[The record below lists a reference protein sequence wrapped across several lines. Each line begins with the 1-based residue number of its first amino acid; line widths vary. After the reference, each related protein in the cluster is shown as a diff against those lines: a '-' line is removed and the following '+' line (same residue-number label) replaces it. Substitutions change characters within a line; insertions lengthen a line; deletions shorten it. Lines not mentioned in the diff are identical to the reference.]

1 MQSTLEKKTDDHHED
16 ENVYLEVKNLV
27 IKFYTNRGIVK
38 AIDNISFKVK
48 EGEVFGMVGESGCGK
63 SVTALSVMDL
73 IPYPLGRI
81 ESGKVKIDGFNI
93 YSDIK
98 DIDEIK
104 IKNETKVKIKRKKKA
119 LKKHNYILTRIRGK
133 KASMIFQE
141 PTLSLNPVL
150 RVGEQ
155 ITETILSHNKG
166 SIANSLVNR
175 AQLSAEDVR
184 ILVSEV
190 KVNTNNTK
198 SIVDQWCRRNAVEDI
213 EDQVLSIFKN
223 YDDDNDIIREIVEK
237 LVETFG
243 TLDIKGMEDARD
255 YYIYKERI
263 ESLELRSLAAR
274 DNLDFELMRQFQN
287 EYNELQQTEGV
298 KFRLIKFKKIFSGR
312 KVEKIFRME
321 ANRKAKELLTLVNL
335 PDPDR
340 IMRSYPHELSGGMQ
354 QRLMIAIAIA
364 CDPKLLIADEP
375 TTALDVTTQ
384 AQILNLLK
392 NLNKTV
398 GSSILFITHDLAV
411 VADICDRVA
420 VMYAGCIVEEG
431 EVADIFK
438 MPKHPY
444 TVGLLK
450 AIPEAGS
457 EKGLTLQTIP
467 GSVPNL
473 ITPPMGCRFHP
484 RCSFAMPICSESKP
498 NLEEIASG
506 HKVACFLYSSE
517 VEK

>member
-1 MQSTLEKKTDDHHED
+1 MQSTLEKKIDHPHE
-16 ENVYLEVKNLV
+16 EEKAYLEVINLV

-63 SVTALSVMDL
+63 SVTALSIMDL

-98 DIDEIK
+98 DIDKIK
-104 IKNETKVKIKRKKKA
+104 IKNETKVKIKRKKRA
-119 LKKHNYILTRIRGK
+119 FKKHNFILTKIRGK

-175 AQLSAEDVR
+175 SHLSADDIR

-190 KVNTNNTK
+190 KMNATNTN
-198 SIVDQWCRRNAVEDI
+198 SIVDQWCRKNAVEDI
-213 EDQVLSIFKN
+213 ENQVLSIFKN
-223 YDDDNDIIREIVEK
+223 YNDNNDITREIVNK
-237 LVETFG
+237 LVETYG

-255 YYIYKERI
+255 YYIYKEKI
-263 ESLELRSLAAR
+263 ESLELRALAAS
-274 DNLDFELMRQFQN
+274 DNLDFELMRQYQN
-287 EYNELQQTEGV
+287 EYNQLQQAEGV
-298 KFRLIKFKKIFSGR
+298 KFRLFKFKKIFSGR
-312 KVEKIFRME
+312 KIERIFRTE
-321 ANRKAKELLTLVNL
+321 ANRKAMKLLTLVNL
-335 PDPDR
+335 PDPER

-392 NLNKTV
+392 NLNKTI

-411 VADICDRVA
+411 VADICNKVA

-431 EVADIFK
+431 EVSEIFK
-438 MPKHPY
+438 TPKHPY
-444 TVGLLK
+444 TVGLLTS
-450 AIPEAGS
+450 IPEAGS

-473 ITPPMGCRFHP
+473 ITPPTGCRFHP
-484 RCSFAMPICSESKP
+484 RCGFVMPICSKSKP
-498 NLEEIASG
+498 NLEEIVTG

>member
-1 MQSTLEKKTDDHHED
+1 MQSTLEKKIDDPHEK
-16 ENVYLEVKNLV
+16 EKAYLEVINLV

-63 SVTALSVMDL
+63 SVTALSIMDL

-104 IKNETKVKIKRKKKA
+104 IKNETKVKIKRKKRA
-119 LKKHNYILTRIRGK
+119 FKKHNFILTKIRGK

-175 AQLSAEDVR
+175 SHLSADDIR

-190 KVNTNNTK
+190 KMNATNTN
-198 SIVDQWCRRNAVEDI
+198 SIVDQWCRKNAVEDI
-213 EDQVLSIFKN
+213 ENQVLSVFKN
-223 YDDDNDIIREIVEK
+223 YNDNNDITREIVNK
-237 LVETFG
+237 LVETYG

-255 YYIYKERI
+255 YYIYKEKI
-263 ESLELRSLAAR
+263 ESLELRALAAS
-274 DNLDFELMRQFQN
+274 DNLDFELMRQYQN
-287 EYNELQQTEGV
+287 EYNQLQQAEGV
-298 KFRLIKFKKIFSGR
+298 KFRLFKFKKIFSGR
-312 KVEKIFRME
+312 KIERIFRTE
-321 ANRKAKELLTLVNL
+321 ADRKAKELLTLVNL
-335 PDPDR
+335 PDPER

-392 NLNKTV
+392 NLNKTI

-411 VADICDRVA
+411 VADICNKVA

-431 EVADIFK
+431 EVSEIFK
-438 MPKHPY
+438 TPKHPY

-450 AIPEAGS
+450 SIPEAGS

-473 ITPPMGCRFHP
+473 ITPPTGCRFHP
-484 RCSFAMPICSESKP
+484 RCGFVMPICSKSKP
-498 NLEEIASG
+498 NLEEIVTG